1 VGERLGAS
9 STTGLVLV
17 LTFLGTV
24 NALGAY
30 AVLTLL
36 PARAWAGLT
45 AAVVITLLID
55 VVYLLRRALP
65 LRFLVPGMVV
75 LVVFQAYPV
84 LYTGYVAFT
93 NFGTGNILTREQAIE
108 RLLANSLR
116 IPDDAVRYG
125 LTVLVDPDGEV
136 ALLLTDPDGQRLLGT
151 EDGVLPLRPGEVVG
165 EGRDVEVLGRYRA
178 MRLGE
183 VEARRVEVFSLRVPL
198 DDGSG
203 AQLAVQSFSTAA
215 VAVQGLFLDP
225 ARGVL
230 VEQATGTEF
239 RAVDGVFTADDGR
252 RLLPGYRE
260 VIGFANFERV
270 LTSPAI
276 RGPFLRVFVWT
287 FLFAVL
293 SVATTFALGLGLAL
307 ALDDPRLRLR
317 RVTRSVLLVPYALP
331 SFMTALIWAGLLN
344 TTFGPINR
352 LLGTSIPWL
361 TSTAYAGALPKAS
374 VLLVNLWLGFPY
386 MFLICSGALQSIP
399 GSIKEAASVD
409 GSGPLQTF
417 RHITLPLLLVSV
429 GPLLVA
435 SFAFNF
441 NNFNVVYLLT
451 RGGPPIAG
459 TPTPAG
465 HTDILISYSYRLAFE
480 GGRGQDFGLAAA
492 VSALIFL
499 LVALFSWLGFTR
511 TAVLEEVNR

>member
-1 VGERLGAS
+1 VRIGAS
-9 STTGLVLV
+9 STTGFALTLV
-17 LTFLGTV
+17 FLGTV

-36 PARAWAGLT
+36 PARAWAGLA
-45 AAVVITLLID
+45 AAVVTTLLID

-75 LVVFQAYPV
+75 LAVFQAYPV

-93 NFGTGNILTREQAIE
+93 NYGTGNILTREQAIE
-108 RLLANSLR
+108 RLVANSVR
-116 IPDDAVRYG
+116 IPDDAVRYP
-125 LTVLVDPDGEV
+125 LTVLTGPDDDL
-136 ALLLTDPDGQRLLGT
+136 ALLLVDPQGGLLLGT
-151 EDGVLPLRPGEVVG
+151 EDGLALLGAGDVVG
-165 EGRDVEVLGRYRA
+165 EGRQVEVLGRYRA
-178 MRLGE
+178 LRLGE
-183 VEARRVEVFSLRVPL
+183 VEARRAEVFAFRVPL
-198 DDGSG
+198 GDASG
-203 AQLAVQSFSTAA
+203 AELAVQSFSTAA
-215 VAVQGLFLDP
+215 IAVQGLTYDP
-225 ARGVL
+225 VSGTI
-230 VEQATGTEF
+230 VEQATGTVF

-260 VIGFANFERV
+260 VVGLANFTRV
-270 LTSPAI
+270 LGSPAI
-276 RGPFLRVFVWT
+276 RGPFLRVFLWT
-287 FLFAVL
+287 FAFAVL
-293 SVATTFALGLGLAL
+293 SVATTFALGLSLAL
-307 ALDDPRLRLR
+307 ALDDPRLRFR
-317 RVTRSVLLVPYALP
+317 RLTRSVLLIPYALP

-344 TTFGPINR
+344 TTFGPVNR
-352 LLGTSIPWL
+352 LLGASIPWL

-399 GSIKEAASVD
+399 ASIKEAASVD
-409 GSGPLQTF
+409 GAGPLQTF
-417 RHITLPLLLVSV
+417 RRITLPLLLVSV

-492 VSALIFL
+492 VAALIFL